1 MSVLEIIIFALIK
14 IVIIV
19 SAMLLSVA
27 YLVYFERKVSAWA
40 QNRIGPNRVGW
51 KGALQPFADLM
62 KLALKED
69 IVPQNADKRIHSLAP
84 VIALLVALSTYAVIP
99 FGPDLQIA
107 NYNIPLIV
115 ADVNIGVLFIL
126 ALTSLGVYAITL
138 AGWSS
143 GSKYSLL
150 GGIRSSAQMISYEVS
165 MGFSVAGVLLL
176 SESLRPT
183 AIVESQAS
191 WMWNAIVQP
200 IGFITFLVS
209 AFAETNRLPF
219 DLPEAEPE
227 LVGGF
232 HTEYSSMKFAGFF
245 LAEYANMIIA
255 SALIVTLYLG
265 GWQIPYLEKL
275 NLSPLVYTLL
285 SLGAFLLKMAALLF
299 FFLWIRWTL
308 PRFRYDQLMNLGW
321 KVLFPLSLINIVWVA
336 VLIMSVLAFLLAGD
350 NIDLGNY
357 RYLILLSA
365 VLLSVGLISVQIRP
379 LAYFFL
385 GIIARLPLVKR
396 IHQPWVDFYE
406 SSREIL
412 QLRHV
417 IPTSTLGALA
427 HMTDALGFCIILHG
441 FGLEITWVL
450 YLQAVF
456 ITGLTAAIGALSGA
470 HGIQYAAPGSTAF
483 KA

>member
-1 MSVLEIIIFALIK
+1 MEILEIVIIALIK
-14 IVIIV
+14 IVLIV
-19 SAMLLSVA
+19 SVMLVSVA

-51 KGALQPFADLM
+51 KGTLQPFADLF
-62 KLALKED
+62 KLVLKED
-69 IVPQNADKRIHSLAP
+69 IVPDNADRKIHSLAP
-84 VIALLVALSTYAVIP
+84 ILALLVALSTYAVIP
-99 FGPDLQIA
+99 FGPNLQIG
-107 NYNIPLIV
+107 NYNIALIV
-115 ADVNIGVLFIL
+115 ADINIGVLFIL

-183 AIVESQAS
+183 AIVESQS
-191 WMWNAIVQP
+191 GWMWNAIVQP

-255 SALIVTLYLG
+255 SAFIVTLYLG

-275 NLSPLVYTLL
+275 GLSPIVYTLL
-285 SLGAFLLKMAALLF
+285 SFGAFLLKMAVLLF
-299 FFLWIRWTL
+299 FFLWVRWSL
-308 PRFRYDQLMNLGW
+308 PRFRYDQLMSLGW
-321 KVLFPLSLINIVWVA
+321 KVMFPLSLINIVWVA
-336 VLIMSVLAFLLAGD
+336 FLIM
-350 NIDLGNY
+350 I
-357 RYLILLSA
+357 
-365 VLLSVGLISVQIRP
+365 
-379 LAYFFL
+379 
-385 GIIARLPLVKR
+385 
-396 IHQPWVDFYE
+396 
-406 SSREIL
+406 
-412 QLRHV
+412 
-417 IPTSTLGALA
+417 
-427 HMTDALGFCIILHG
+427 
-441 FGLEITWVL
+441 FG
-450 YLQAVF
+450 
-456 ITGLTAAIGALSGA
+456 
-470 HGIQYAAPGSTAF
+470 
-483 KA
+483 